1 MAEATATTI
10 SSGGEARAGASGP
23 SARTKRPTRVD
34 ELIDSS
40 LMSRLDQLDIVSR
53 KIFLGKLQGERRS
66 RKRGTSVEFADYRS
80 YVPGDDLR
88 YIDWNVYGRLDV
100 LFLKLF
106 LEEEDLSLYLVI
118 DTSKSMDYGQPDKLI
133 FAQRLAVALG
143 YIGLVN
149 YNRVTLISFG
159 EGVRGRL
166 PNLRGRRRTQEMG
179 QWVLDL
185 RPEGTTDFEAAMKA
199 IALSRQGRGVMVL
212 LSDFLYKSGYEK
224 GLNYLQGGG
233 FDTFVLQVLS
243 PQETDP
249 GGTGAITGD
258 LKLRDMEDENV
269 AEVTVSSALLKRYKE
284 NLTAY
289 CNRLRDYCVR
299 RSMIHM
305 TLRSDMS
312 METLIMEYF
321 RKRGLLK

>member
-1 MAEATATTI
+1 MAAGATT
-10 SSGGEARAGASGP
+10 SSP
-23 SARTKRPTRVD
+23 STSRTRRPEKVD
-34 ELIDSS
+34 DLIDSG
-40 LMSRLDQLDIVSR
+40 LMARLDQLDVVSR

-80 YVPGDDLR
+80 YVAGDDLR

-118 DTSKSMDYGQPDKLI
+118 DTSKSMDYGAPDKLV
-133 FAQRLAVALG
+133 FAQRLAMALG

-149 YNRVTLISFG
+149 YNRITLISFSN
-159 EGVRGRL
+159 GVVSRL
-166 PNLRGRRRTQEMG
+166 PGLRGRRRTQEMG
-179 QWVLDL
+179 QWILSQTPD
-185 RPEGTTDFEAAMKA
+185 GTTDFEAAMKS
-199 IALSRQGRGVMVL
+199 IALGRQGRGVMVI
-212 LSDFLYKSGYEK
+212 LSDFMYKSGYEK

-233 FDTFVLQVLS
+233 FDTFALQLLS
-243 PQETDP
+243 PQEADP

-258 LKLRDMEDENV
+258 LKLRDMEDDNV
-269 AEVTVSSALLKRYKE
+269 AEVTVSAALLKRYKE
-284 NLTAY
+284 NLSAY
-289 CNRLRDYCVR
+289 CDRLRDYCVR

-305 TLRSDMS
+305 VLRSDMS
-312 METLIMEYF
+312 METLLMEYF

>member
-1 MAEATATTI
+1 MAAGATT
-10 SSGGEARAGASGP
+10 SSP
-23 SARTKRPTRVD
+23 STSRTKRPEKVD
-34 ELIDSS
+34 DLIDSG
-40 LMSRLDQLDIVSR
+40 LMARLDQLDVVSR

-80 YVPGDDLR
+80 YVAGDDLR

-118 DTSKSMDYGQPDKLI
+118 DTSKSMDYGAPDKLV
-133 FAQRLAVALG
+133 FAQRLAMALG

-149 YNRVTLISFG
+149 YNRITLISFSN
-159 EGVRGRL
+159 GVVSRL
-166 PNLRGRRRTQEMG
+166 PGLRGRRRTQEMG
-179 QWVLDL
+179 QWILSQTPD
-185 RPEGTTDFEAAMKA
+185 GTTDFEAAMKS
-199 IALSRQGRGVMVL
+199 IALGRQGRGVMVI
-212 LSDFLYKSGYEK
+212 LSDFMYKSGYEK

-233 FDTFVLQVLS
+233 FDTFALQLLS
-243 PQETDP
+243 PQEADP

-258 LKLRDMEDENV
+258 LKLRDMEDDNV
-269 AEVTVSSALLKRYKE
+269 AEVTVSAALLKRYKE
-284 NLTAY
+284 NLSAY
-289 CNRLRDYCVR
+289 CDRLRDYCVR

-305 TLRSDMS
+305 VLRSDMS
-312 METLIMEYF
+312 METLLMEYF